1 MKKLK
6 AFKTCSK
13 GMSFKYDLKMKL
25 TTLLV
30 LFSLISLNASTYS
43 QKTKVTL
50 DLDDVTIK
58 QVFDEIESLTE
69 FEFLY
74 NHAKVDIDRKV
85 SIHVK
90 NDRVPNILETLFANT
105 NVFFKV
111 KKNIIILKKNKT
123 KRVVTKHGP
132 NSANSPLEKFQT
144 TITGSVTDSSGNPLP
159 GTNILE
165 KGTVNGVQAD
175 FDGNFSIEV
184 ANEDAILVISFIGF
198 NTVEIPVKS
207 QSTINVALEES
218 AAGLDEVVIVGF
230 RGAEQRAIATKRRAT
245 SVVESISPQDIG
257 NYSDENIG
265 DALRRVPGVQ
275 IQEDQSG
282 GQDGGSRVSIRGIGP
297 AFVQVTVNGRQPLS
311 GGVEGISRY
320 RQFNVDVIPPE
331 ILQGATVYK
340 TSEAGLIEP
349 GLGGLVDFQT
359 LRPLS
364 ASYKNDNNY
373 FGAINVRGESDVQHD
388 GFFTLTPRI
397 SAILGG
403 KTKDDKFGA
412 YVSFLTSSADR
423 ARDQVFSRITNRNL
437 KEDTNGNGVWDGA
450 DGGDTEYVDVLVPN
464 NVTNNPIREEQKR
477 LAMSTALEWKPT
489 ESLHFVADMQFSRF
503 ETFSNRALIR
513 PNPGTNAVTGVIS
526 GDKVFA
532 PGSFSIVDNF
542 LQGYNTAGAFN
553 SATGELS
560 EGANMLFQTT
570 WYDNLN
576 DTWIGGLNANWETN
590 GWKISADYSLSK
602 VNFNQILEVGGRSAA
617 AGQPFNNGPFLFD
630 GSDYPRF
637 VLGQEAQSS
646 WISSITSNDLA
657 APIVQWNRFV
667 RATNNAFKLDI
678 SKELSDNVSLD
689 LGARAATNDVFVAA
703 VQRNGTPL
711 SDYLASNNGG
721 TVPTVSSNDAFGEYI
736 TNFLPGNN
744 YGLMDAWP
752 RANIDLYENTY
763 SEFFNYNPGSHPL
776 FDKNVS
782 IFDAENIEEQTIA
795 DGTDEGWRIQN
806 GPLFELQE
814 KTLAIYGQ
822 LNVRTNLGKVPVSGN
837 LGMRAVRTEYTGK
850 AFTTITLN
858 DPEAENGGPINLGR
872 VQAEINDDQWTMLPS
887 LNLKF
892 ELNDNLNYR
901 FSVVKTLSRP
911 EYNELTPGGTLSAM
925 NTQNSLFDGT
935 NGTVSLPNSELKP
948 YITWQL
954 DNTVE
959 WYNKFGGAVVFSV
972 FYKDISDYVGTDVR
986 SEVSFDQV
994 LEDGGFDTTEMQAAG
1009 VLDDFQSQ
1017 TYQVSQPTN
1026 IGNATVFGFEA
1037 GFNQPLDIISY
1048 GLRNF
1053 GVQAN
1058 YNFITANFDND
1069 DINADDAFPGTS
1081 KHNFNTVAYFENEKF
1096 GLRAAYNLRSNF
1108 LRTLSGQ
1115 GLTSLPE
1122 YTEGRGQLDLRGN
1135 YNFAKGMQFSVAV
1148 QNVTGADQ
1156 RSFFRNNPSESF
1168 QLISLEPI
1176 VTIGLRYGF

>member
-6 AFKTCSK
+6 IFGILPKR
-13 GMSFKYDLKMKL
+13 MSFKYDLKMKL
-25 TTLLV
+25 ATLLV
-30 LFSLISLNASTYS
+30 LFSLISVSASTYS

-50 DLDDVTIK
+50 DLENVTVK
-58 QVFDEIESLTE
+58 EVFDEIESLTE

-105 NVFFKV
+105 NIFFKV
-111 KKNIIILKKNKT
+111 KKNIIILKKNRAKKVT
-123 KRVVTKHGP
+123 AKRIPYSSNLH
-132 NSANSPLEKFQT
+132 SEQLQT
-144 TITGSVTDSSGNPLP
+144 TITGSVTDSTGNPLP
-159 GTNILE
+159 GTNIIE

-207 QSTINVALEES
+207 QSTINVTLEES
-218 AAGLDEVVIVGF
+218 AAGLDEVVLVGF

-311 GGVEGISRY
+311 AGVEGISRF

-349 GLGGLVDFQT
+349 GLGGLVNFQT

-364 ASYKNDNNY
+364 ASYKNDSNF
-373 FGAINVRGESDVQHD
+373 FGAVNVRGESDVQHD

-397 SAILGG
+397 SAIVGG
-403 KTKDDKFGA
+403 KTKDDTFGA
-412 YVSFLTSSADR
+412 YVSFLTSNNER
-423 ARDQVFSRITNRNL
+423 ARDQVFSRITARNL
-437 KEDTNGNGVWDGA
+437 KEDTNGNGVWDGDA
-450 DGGDTEYVDVLVPN
+450 GGDTEYTGVLIPN
-464 NVTNNPIREEQKR
+464 NVTNNPIREEQDR
-477 LAMSTALEWKPT
+477 LAMSAALEWKPV
-489 ESLHFVADMQFSRF
+489 ESLHIVADLQFSRF
-503 ETFSNRALIR
+503 ETYSNRALIR

-526 GDKVFA
+526 PDKVFA
-532 PGSFSIVDNF
+532 PGNLSIVDNF
-542 LQGYNTAGAFN
+542 LQGYNTTGAFN
-553 SATGELS
+553 SATGELT

-576 DTWIGGLNANWETN
+576 DTWVGGLNATWERN
-590 GWKISADYSLSK
+590 GWKIEADYSYSNLDY
-602 VNFNQILEVGGRSAA
+602 NQILEVGGRSAA
-617 AGQPFNNGPFLFD
+617 AGQPFNNGPFVFD

-637 VLGQEAQSS
+637 ELGEAAQSS

-657 APIVQWNRFV
+657 APIVQWNRYV
-667 RATNNAFKLDI
+667 GATNNAFRLDL

-689 LGARAATNDVFVAA
+689 FGSRLSTNDFFVAA
-703 VQRNGTPL
+703 VQRNGAPL
-711 SDYLASNNGG
+711 SDYLASTNGG
-721 TVPTVSSNDAFGEYI
+721 TVPTVSANDAFGEYI

-744 YGLMDAWP
+744 YGLMDSWP
-752 RANIDLYENTY
+752 RANISAYESTY
-763 SEFFNYNPGSHPL
+763 SDFFNYNPGSHPL
-776 FDKNVS
+776 FGKNIN

-795 DGTDEGWRIQN
+795 DGTDEGWRLQN
-806 GPLFELQE
+806 GPLFEFQE
-814 KTLAIYGQ
+814 KTLALYGQ
-822 LNVRTNLGKVPVSGN
+822 LNVRTKLGKVPVSGN
-837 LGMRAVRTEYTGK
+837 LGFRGVRTEYTGK

-872 VQAEINDDQWTMLPS
+872 VQAEVNDDQWQVLPS

-892 ELNDNLNYR
+892 ELNKDLNYR

-925 NTQNSLFDGT
+925 NTLNSQFDGT
-935 NGTVSLPNSELKP
+935 NGAVSLPNTELKP
-948 YITWQL
+948 YTTWQL
-954 DNTVE
+954 DNTLE
-959 WYNKFGGAVVFSV
+959 WYNNYGGAVVFSV
-972 FYKDISDYVGTDVR
+972 FYKNISDYVGVNTQSLVPF
-986 SEVSFDQV
+986 EQV
-994 LEDGGFDTTEMQAAG
+994 LEDGGFDTSGLQAAG
-1009 VLDDFQSQ
+1009 VLDDFQNQ
-1017 TYQVSQPTN
+1017 TYEVSQPTN

-1037 GFNQPLDIISY
+1037 GFNQPLDIISD

-1096 GLRAAYNLRSNF
+1096 GLRAAYNIRSNF

-1135 YNFAKGMQFSVAV
+1135 YNIFDGMQLSLAV

-1156 RSFFRNNPSESF
+1156 RSFFRNNPNESF
-1168 QLISLEPI
+1168 QLIALEPI
-1176 VTIGLRYGF
+1176 VTMGLRYGF